1 MGFLSSLRR
10 DLTGGTDA
18 YKGFNNQRNNWINNQ
33 IGPAPNLSFVEGE
46 LTGGDP
52 NAYYNWNQQFK
63 ELQPKWLET
72 LSPADRQQAE
82 SEFGLHS
89 SDMDNINRYGS
100 LAAKSL
106 IGAIGGGLG
115 MQALGASGLG
125 GLFGGEAAV
134 PTWDAA
140 TSAAWGSGGGLGGDT
155 LTAMGL
161 GEVGSATAAAPWTGI
176 NPALYPGPASGS
188 NVMTG
193 LEAGTGAGGS
203 SISKFLSG
211 LMPTNLKQGFDLART
226 ASSLAGLY
234 SSNKQNK
241 NLSSLASSMAS
252 MYKPGSSYEQQL
264 RKELERRDAM
274 AGRRSQYGP
283 RSVELQARLAEM
295 ASKNAPA
302 LAQIYNQQGTTQN
315 QVMKD
320 LLNLGKYSG
329 AFGYLSNLFGG

>member
-140 TSAAWGSGGGLGGDT
+140 TSAAWGSGSGLGGDT

-161 GEVGSATAAAPWTGI
+161 GEAGSATAAAPWTGI

-211 LMPTNLKQGFDLART
+211 LMPTNLKQGFNLAKSL
-226 ASSLAGLY
+226 SSLAGIYNNSKTSKGLT
-234 SSNKQNK
+234 
-241 NLSSLASSMAS
+241 SLANNMAS

-295 ASKNAPA
+295 VTRQSPK
-302 LAQIYNQQGTTQN
+302 LAEMYMAADNSRN
-315 QVMKD
+315 DMYKS
-320 LLNLGKYSG
+320 LLNFGNSSG
-329 AFGYLSNLFGG
+329 LLELFGG